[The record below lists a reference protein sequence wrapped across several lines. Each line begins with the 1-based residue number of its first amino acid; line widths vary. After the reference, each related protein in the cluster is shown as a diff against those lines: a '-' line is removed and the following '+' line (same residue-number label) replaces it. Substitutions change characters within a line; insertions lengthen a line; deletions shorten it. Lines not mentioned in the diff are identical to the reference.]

1 MKQSRKMFALLT
13 AGLMTFSLCACGSN
27 AAQQTSNTE
36 TTLKQEVSE
45 EQTLQTSE
53 MAQMP
58 EGQAPEMSGEMPQ
71 MPNGEAPEMSG
82 EMPQMPGGGAP
93 GMNGEMPQMPGGQ
106 MPGSDGGQWGWGG
119 REQRPGQM
127 QQGDEVSAEAPT
139 DIVTTDVENTAAA
152 LTADEAGAQKIVMS
166 ESNAQVKIES
176 AGTYLISGS
185 CSDGNIAVKK
195 GTTGVV
201 LILQDLDLT
210 STTGAT
216 LSCNK
221 GSEVKI
227 IVRGDVK
234 LTDAED
240 PADEESADTE
250 VADAFDGAALKVKDG
265 ANVCLTGDGTL
276 TIDASSCKNGIKV
289 GDADTPCF
297 VIDGDLTINITAAN
311 DAVNGGYDVTILS
324 GTLNI
329 KAADDALHADRILTL
344 GKEDGTG
351 PVINITQSKEGL
363 EGTVVNMFG
372 GEGSV
377 TASDDAVNAANSD
390 GTYSSEMAFS
400 INITGGTWSVNS
412 NGDGLDSNGNIN
424 ITGGSTT
431 IRSASN
437 GGEAGLDYLGSLYVA
452 DGTLTNYSGVS
463 FDSGQGGMGGP
474 GGQMP
479 GGHGGQMPGGTGTE
493 GQMPGGQGTQPGNG
507 GQRPGGGRH

>member
-27 AAQQTSNTE
+27 AAQQSSNTE

-53 MAQMP
+53 M
-58 EGQAPEMSGEMPQ
+58 PQ
-71 MPNGEAPEMSG
+71 MPNGQAPE
-82 EMPQMPGGGAP
+82 
-93 GMNGEMPQMPGGQ
+93 MNGEMPQMPGGQ
-106 MPGSDGGQWGWGG
+106 APGMNGGQAGG
-119 REQRPGQM
+119 FGGGQFPGGQM
-127 QQGDEVSAEAPT
+127 QQGNAASAEEPSA
-139 DIVTTDVENTAAA
+139 IVTTDVENTAAA

-250 VADAFDGAALKVKDG
+250 VADA
-265 ANVCLTGDGTL
+265 
-276 TIDASSCKNGIKV
+276 SSCKNGIKV

-329 KAADDALHADRILTL
+329 KAGDDALHADRILTL

-372 GEGSV
+372 GEGIV

>member
-27 AAQQTSNTE
+27 AAKQSSNTE

-58 EGQAPEMSGEMPQ
+58 EGQAPEMSGERPQMPNGQAPEMNGEMPQ
-71 MPNGEAPEMSG
+71 MPNGQAPDMSG
-82 EMPQMPGGGAP
+82 EMPQMPGGQAP
-93 GMNGEMPQMPGGQ
+93 GMNGGQPGGF
-106 MPGSDGGQWGWGG
+106 GGGQFPG
-119 REQRPGQM
+119 GQM
-127 QQGDEVSAEAPT
+127 QQGNAASAEEPSA
-139 DIVTTDVENTAAA
+139 IVTTDVENTAAA
-152 LTADEAGAQKIVMS
+152 LTADEAGAQKIVK
-166 ESNAQVKIES
+166 SNAQVKIES

-240 PADEESADTE
+240 PADEESTDTE

-289 GDADTPCF
+289 GDENTPCF

-329 KAADDALHADRILTL
+329 KAGDDALHADRILTL

-493 GQMPGGQGTQPGNG
+493 GQIPGGQGTQPGNG